1 MTKLTVQFTDEMD
14 EILAELAES
23 RGLAKAQVL
32 RRAIL
37 LMRYLDQA
45 SAAGTDLVLRDRVT
59 GGERHLLLESNMR

>member
-23 RGLAKAQVL
+23 RGLAKSQVL

-37 LMRYLDQA
+37 LMKYLDKA
-45 SAAGTDLVLRDRVT
+45 SATGTDLVLRDRAT
-59 GGERHLLLESNMR
+59 GREQHLVLESNMR